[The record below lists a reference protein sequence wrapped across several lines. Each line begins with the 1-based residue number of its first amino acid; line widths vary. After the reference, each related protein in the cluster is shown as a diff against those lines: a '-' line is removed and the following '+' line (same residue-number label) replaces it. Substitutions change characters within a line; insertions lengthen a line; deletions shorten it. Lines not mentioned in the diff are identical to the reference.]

1 MDFYGTASTAITQ
14 LYQVTVFIQGVISD
28 YKSFDD
34 DRAEIRLRLN
44 TQLATLVF
52 FRRICCDPEYGLL
65 LPGKADEFI
74 ADTVNG
80 LLDQMRTALAAYE
93 RVAVNYGLGYEEFTI
108 ESVKPE
114 IEESLIK
121 RWKSKAAVIK
131 HKAFDWSLF
140 DKKKLNV
147 MLEEYTRL
155 SGELRNIMQHISQEM
170 IAILVAGNREVLKGT
185 GLEPVLTRRSLAE
198 NKAPADFHELAGT
211 ITNEGKKT
219 GGFQLGRWSAPE
231 SETTQVVVESH
242 EYESELKRDDLE
254 PNEIDE
260 LKKPIRNL
268 AWLLQSSTFTASTET
283 GSLDQPKI
291 YALECLGFVDQPTE
305 EQTVLLYRLPDSE
318 GEVGDSLTTLHAFIN
333 AVNANNQSL
342 QKPSLNDRF
351 SMAYTLALSLSN
363 VHASCWVH
371 KNIWSKGILLFL
383 ETPSGVTAK
392 DLQDHRVKPRSGNK
406 IVSYLSDW
414 GYARS
419 DQQNTDMRGDF
430 KVEANLYR
438 HPRRQGR
445 PTQQFSRVHD
455 IYALGVVLLEIGLW
469 GTLSRIM
476 QTKIREAEN
485 SGRLPKPKVVL
496 EELVARAALH
506 LPKEMG
512 LGYTQAVLACLRE
525 DFRGTDGPSLAV
537 DFQAKVIDVLKRGA
551 QM

>member
-34 DRAEIRLRLN
+34 DRAEIRSKLN

-52 FRRICCDPEYGLL
+52 FKRICCHPDHGLIL
-65 LPGKADEFI
+65 TGKPDEFI
-74 ADTVNG
+74 ESTVND
-80 LLDQMRTALAAYE
+80 LLDRMRLALAAYE
-93 RVAVNYGLGYEEFTI
+93 RVAVNYGLGYDEFTI
-108 ESVKPE
+108 ESVKPK

-121 RWKSKAAVIK
+121 RWKNKAEVIK
-131 HKAFDWSLF
+131 HKAVDWSLF

-147 MLEEYTRL
+147 MLETYTTL
-155 SGELRNIMQHISQEM
+155 SGNLRDLMQHISQEM
-170 IAILVAGNREVLKGT
+170 LAKLLADNREGLRGT
-185 GLEPVLTRRSLAE
+185 GLEPVLTRRNLAE
-198 NKAPADFHELAGT
+198 NKAPADYHELAGT
-211 ITNEGKKT
+211 ITKEGKKT
-219 GGFQLGRWSAPE
+219 GGFQLGKWSTPE
-231 SETTQVVVESH
+231 SEATQVVVEYH
-242 EYESELKRDDLE
+242 EYESQLKRDDLE
-254 PNEIDE
+254 KDEIDA

-268 AWLLQSSTFTASTET
+268 AWLLQNSTFTGTET
-283 GSLDQPKI
+283 ESLDQPKI

-305 EQTVLLYRLPDSE
+305 EQAVFLYRLPESE

-333 AVNANNQSL
+333 AVDADNRLL

-383 ETPSGVTAK
+383 ETPSGVKAK
-392 DLQDHRVKPRSGNK
+392 DLHDHRIKPRSGNK

-419 DQQNTDMRGDF
+419 DQQNTDMRSDF
-430 KVEANLYR
+430 EVEPNLYR

-445 PTQQFSRVHD
+445 PGQQFTRVHD

-469 GTLSRIM
+469 VTLSRIM

-485 SGRLPKPKVVL
+485 SGRLPKPKAVL
-496 EELVARAALH
+496 DELVARAALY

-512 LGYTQAVLACLRE
+512 MGYTQAVLACLRE

-537 DFQAKVIDVLKRGA
+537 DFQEKVIDVLKGGVKL
-551 QM
+551 

>member
-34 DRAEIRLRLN
+34 DRAEIRSKLN

-52 FRRICCDPEYGLL
+52 FKRICCHPDHGLIL
-65 LPGKADEFI
+65 TGKPDDFI
-74 ADTVNG
+74 ASTVND
-80 LLDQMRTALAAYE
+80 LLDRMRLALAAYE

-108 ESVKPE
+108 ESVKPKV
-114 IEESLIK
+114 EESLIK
-121 RWKSKAAVIK
+121 RWKSKAEVIK
-131 HKAFDWSLF
+131 HKAVDWSLF
-140 DKKKLNV
+140 DKKRLNV
-147 MLEEYTRL
+147 MLETYTGL
-155 SGELRNIMQHISQEM
+155 SGNLRDLMQHISQEM
-170 IAILVAGNREVLKGT
+170 LAIFLADHREGLKGT
-185 GLEPVLTRRSLAE
+185 GLEPVLTRRNLAE
-198 NKAPADFHELAGT
+198 NKAPADYHELAGT
-211 ITNEGKKT
+211 ITKEGKKT
-219 GGFQLGRWSAPE
+219 EGFQLGKWSALG
-231 SETTQVVVESH
+231 SEATQVVVEYH

-254 PNEIDE
+254 KDEIDA
-260 LKKPIRNL
+260 LKKPIHNL
-268 AWLLQSSTFTASTET
+268 AWILQNSTFTGTET
-283 GSLDQPKI
+283 ESLDQPKI

-305 EQTVLLYRLPDSE
+305 EQTVFLYKLPESE
-318 GEVGDSLTTLHAFIN
+318 GEVGDSLTTLHAFVN
-333 AVNANNQSL
+333 AVDGDNRLL

-383 ETPSGVTAK
+383 ETPSGVSAK
-392 DLQDHRVKPRSGNK
+392 DLHDHRIKPRSGNK

-419 DQQNTDMRGDF
+419 DQQNTDMRSDF
-430 KVEANLYR
+430 KVEPNLYR

-469 GTLSRIM
+469 VTLSRIM
-476 QTKIREAEN
+476 QTKIRDAEVN
-485 SGRLPKPKVVL
+485 GRLPRPKAVL
-496 EELVARAALH
+496 DELVARAALY

-512 LGYTQAVLACLRE
+512 MGYTQAVLACLRE

-537 DFQAKVIDVLKRGA
+537 DFQEKVIDVLKGGVK
-551 QM
+551 M

>member
-34 DRAEIRLRLN
+34 DRAEIRVKLN

-52 FRRICCDPEYGLL
+52 FKRTCCHPEHGLM
-65 LPGKADEFI
+65 LPGKADDFI
-74 ADTVNG
+74 ANTVND
-80 LLDQMRTALAAYE
+80 LLDQMRLALAAYE

-108 ESVKPE
+108 ESVQPK
-114 IEESLIK
+114 IEESLLK
-121 RWKSKAAVIK
+121 RWKNKAESIK

-147 MLEEYTRL
+147 MLEAYTKW
-155 SGELRNIMQHISQEM
+155 SEDLRNIMQHISQEM
-170 IAILVAGNREVLKGT
+170 LAMLLAGDRDGVKGT
-185 GLEPVLTRRSLAE
+185 GLEPVLTRRTLAE
-198 NKAPADFHELAGT
+198 NKPPADYHELSGT
-211 ITNEGKKT
+211 ITKEGEKT
-219 GGFQLGRWSAPE
+219 EGFQLAKWSASE
-231 SETTQVVVESH
+231 SKTMQVVVEYH
-242 EYESELKRDDLE
+242 EYESELKRDDLD
-254 PNEIDE
+254 NDEING
-260 LKKPIRNL
+260 LKQPIRTL
-268 AWLLQSSTFTASTET
+268 AWLLQSSTFSSTET
-283 GSLDQPKI
+283 ESLDQPKI

-305 EQTVLLYRLPDSE
+305 EQTVFLYRLPAFE
-318 GEVGDSLTTLHAFIN
+318 GEVGDSLVTLHAFIN
-333 AVNANNQSL
+333 ASDGENRPSP
-342 QKPSLNDRF
+342 KPSLNDRF
-351 SMAYTLALSLSN
+351 NMAYTLALSLSN

-383 ETPSGVTAK
+383 ETPSGVSAK
-392 DLQDHRVKPRSGNK
+392 GLREHRVKPRSGNK

-419 DQQNTDMRGDF
+419 EQQNTDMRSDF
-430 KVEANLYR
+430 EIEPNLYR

-476 QTKIREAEN
+476 RTRFHEAKVN
-485 SGRLPKPKVVL
+485 GRLPRPKVVL
-496 EELVARAALH
+496 EELVARAALQ

-512 LGYTQAVLACLRE
+512 MGYTQAVLACLKE
-525 DFRGTDGPSLAV
+525 DFRGNDGPSLA
-537 DFQAKVIDVLKRGA
+537 
-551 QM
+551 MC